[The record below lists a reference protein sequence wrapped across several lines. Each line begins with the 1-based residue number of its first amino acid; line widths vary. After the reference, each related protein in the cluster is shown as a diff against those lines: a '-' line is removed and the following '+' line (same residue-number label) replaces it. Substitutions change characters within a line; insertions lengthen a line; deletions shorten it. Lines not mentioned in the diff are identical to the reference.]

1 MPDEVVLVQRRG
13 AVGVLL
19 MNRTRQLN
27 ALSEELMSALGDAAE
42 ALDCDDAIG
51 ALVITGG
58 PEVFAAGADL
68 KQMAELSAVDML
80 YANRIRHWDRLRRL
94 NKPLVAAVSGYAL
107 GGGCELAM
115 ACDLII
121 ASDSARFGQPEI
133 NVGLMPGA
141 GGTARLPYAVGKSV
155 AMDMVLSGRMIDGWE
170 AWRRGLVARVVPREL
185 IVDEAASVAAELA
198 AKAPLSARLA
208 KQSVTRAAETTVAEG
223 VELERRHFYLLFAS
237 QDAREGMR
245 AFVEKRRPQY
255 QGR

>member
-1 MPDEVVLVQRRG
+1 
-13 AVGVLL
+13 
-19 MNRTRQLN
+19 
-27 ALSEELMSALGDAAE
+27 
-42 ALDCDDAIG
+42 
-51 ALVITGG
+51 
-58 PEVFAAGADL
+58 
-68 KQMAELSAVDML
+68 L